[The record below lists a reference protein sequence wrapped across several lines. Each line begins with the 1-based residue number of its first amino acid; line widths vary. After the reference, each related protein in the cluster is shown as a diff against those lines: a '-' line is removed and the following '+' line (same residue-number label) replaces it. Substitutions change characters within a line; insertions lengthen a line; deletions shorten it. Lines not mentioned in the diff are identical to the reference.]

1 MVMEETNSAKGV
13 TVVTV
18 TYGERRHF
26 LEPMLRAT
34 LAQGVERIIL
44 VNNGTNWD
52 VAGLATEI
60 DRTRIELVQ
69 SSKNMG
75 SAAGFSTGISKALE
89 QGAEM
94 IWLLDDD
101 NRATEGSLK
110 VLLGAYAKLRETHP
124 HEEFA
129 ALAFRPEH
137 QADVTMGASQRRVN
151 PRRSSFLGFHIFD
164 IPHKFWRRTPL
175 GKRRPNQAL
184 PKIIRLDT
192 AIYSGL
198 LFHRRL
204 VDRIGL
210 PRTDFVLYGD
220 DNEFTYRITRYGGG
234 TYLITG
240 ALLED
245 MESSWNVKRRHSNSF
260 SGLLKGEGD
269 FRAYYG
275 MRNGAFFD
283 TYCKDHNPMMYAIN
297 LRFYLAILFLFS
309 RIYNRHE
316 RYRLLSQ
323 AVKDGLAKRLGL
335 HSDYPL

>member
-1 MVMEETNSAKGV
+1 
-13 TVVTV
+13 
-18 TYGERRHF
+18 
-26 LEPMLRAT
+26 MLRSA
-34 LAQGVERIIL
+34 LAQGVEKIIL
-44 VNNGTNWD
+44 VNNGSPWD

-60 DRTRIELVQ
+60 DRARIELVQ
-69 SSKNMG
+69 LSKNMG

-89 QGAEM
+89 HGAEM

-101 NRATEGSLK
+101 NRATDGSLK
-110 VLLGAYAKLRETHP
+110 ALLDAYTKLRETHP
-124 HEEFA
+124 HDEFA
-129 ALAFRPEH
+129 VLAFRPEH
-137 QADVTMGASQRRVN
+137 QADIAMGASRRRVN

-164 IPHKFWRRTPL
+164 IPHKFWRRIPL

-198 LFHRRL
+198 LFHRSL

-220 DNEFTYRITRYGGG
+220 DNEFTYRINRHGGG

-245 MESSWNVKRRHSNSF
+245 MESSWNVKCRHSNSF

-275 MRNGAFFD
+275 MRNGVFFD
-283 TYCKDHNPMMYAIN
+283 TYCKGHNLMMYAIN
-297 LRFYLAILFLFS
+297 LRLYLAILFLFS
-309 RIYNRHE
+309 RTYNRHE

-323 AVKDGLAKRLGL
+323 AVKDGLEKRLGL

>member
-1 MVMEETNSAKGV
+1 MVLEETNGASRV

-18 TYGERRHF
+18 TYGERRQF
-26 LEPMLRAT
+26 LEPMLRAA
-34 LAQGVERIIL
+34 LAQGIEKVIL
-44 VNNGTNWD
+44 VNNGAPWD
-52 VAGLATEI
+52 VAALAAEI
-60 DRTRIELVQ
+60 DCERIKLVQ
-69 SSKNMG
+69 LSKNMG
-75 SAAGFSTGISKALE
+75 SAAGFSAGISKALE
-89 QGAEM
+89 QSAEM

-101 NRATEGSLK
+101 NRATEGSLN
-110 VLLGAYAKLRETHP
+110 VLLDAYTKLRETHLYD
-124 HEEFA
+124 EFA
-129 ALAFRPEH
+129 VLAFRPEH
-137 QADVTMGASQRRVN
+137 QADVAMGASHRQVN
-151 PRRSSFLGFHIFD
+151 SRRSSFLGFHIFD

-175 GKRRPNQAL
+175 GEHRPNQIL
-184 PKIIRLDT
+184 PKIVRLDT

-198 LFHRRL
+198 FFHRKL

-210 PRTDFVLYGD
+210 PQTDFVLYGD
-220 DNEFTYRITRYGGG
+220 DNEFTYRITRHGSG

-275 MRNGAFFD
+275 MRNGVFFD
-283 TYCKDHNPMMYAIN
+283 TYCKGHNPIMYAIN
-297 LRFYLAILFLFS
+297 LRVYLTILFLFS

-316 RYRLLSQ
+316 RYCLLSQ